1 MTAISILNENEIIKF
16 DSPPELSVEQRKIY
30 FSNKDLIEN
39 HIKLRKDI
47 SKVGFILQFGYFN
60 RNKKFFVPNQ
70 FHQKDIDFVCS
81 LMGLQSS
88 IDIAEYKK
96 SSYTIHRKL
105 ILEIHSFHSYTDFK
119 DLVKKESIAL
129 VKTALRPKDI
139 FFSLLDFL
147 FERNIEIPKYYIFAD
162 LITKAL
168 NNFESD
174 LINQTSQMLTEQQ
187 KELLDQ
193 LLILPS
199 NSDKVSAKKPYLIT
213 TLKKPS
219 QVITP
224 KKIKESLND
233 FLIIKELHLKFST
246 ILDSTGISKEL
257 LNYYAIWVVKA
268 EHVQYDSIS
277 SVPMKRLYLMA
288 FIAYQFRLRQ
298 DLFVDTFIQCV
309 QRYFN
314 ETDKIVAKNFLN
326 PQKNQKSLKRGH
338 LSKLRNIVTSSKQ
351 QLERVKEILYAE
363 RILDSEKL
371 LQIKALFIENKGSYH
386 DDLLE
391 ELSRLES
398 FNINRV
404 KDQMHYTELSNGY
417 RRVQNRISGILKY
430 LEFNVSNSNHHIVD
444 GILNYQ
450 SNNGKIS
457 NDSPVGF
464 ISEKDLKWMY
474 NSKGNLDYNLYKV
487 ILFKEVSNHIKAG
500 SLNLKYSDKYKSI
513 DEYLINDE
521 YWSMNKQS
529 LIERANISKLKNFS
543 EFINASK
550 SQLSKQYETTNSNI
564 RNNKFIKF
572 NNEGKAIVKTP
583 RLEKSQTNGCI
594 DILGKDQYLPLI
606 NILSDIRHS
615 TDLSKAFTHYSR
627 KTVKKQLADDLIY
640 AALIG
645 LGCNIGVRKM
655 GKISK
660 GIGANKLDYTV
671 RWYFSKQ
678 NLDEANRRILHVIN
692 NLSLPKI
699 YNKNKNEL
707 HTSSDGQKFS
717 VGVPSLH
724 SRYSY
729 KYFGFGKG
737 VSAYSFIDEQN
748 KLFYSTII
756 STSEREA
763 GYVLDGL
770 MHNEEIE
777 SNIHSTDTHGY
788 SEIIFA
794 VCNSLDILFAPRI
807 KNYKNQ
813 LLYTFKDEN
822 RKSYLKKNY
831 RILPSK
837 NMYIDEIII
846 AQQWDNILK
855 LLCSIKLK
863 ESKASE
869 ILGRLSTYSKQ
880 HPLYKA
886 LKELGRIHKTIFLL
900 RYLSETPLRQEIE
913 KQLNKVELSHQFAK
927 AVFFGNNQEFKVGT
941 KEEQEIALAC
951 RHVIQNAIILWNY
964 LFISDKISKSK
975 TKEEYSKILEQLKY
989 SSVMTWQ
996 HINLHGEYDFEVSK
1010 KSFGFDMKTILA
1022 LEVE

>member
-1 MTAISILNENEIIKF
+1 MTTISILKENEIIKF
-16 DSPPELSVEQRKIY
+16 DSPPELSNEQKEIY
-30 FSNKDLIEN
+30 FSSKDLIEN
-39 HIKLRKDI
+39 NIELRKDI
-47 SKVGFILQFGYFN
+47 SKVGFILQFGYFSH
-60 RNKKFFVPNQ
+60 NKKFFVPNQ

-81 LMGLQSS
+81 LMGLQTS
-88 IDIAEYKK
+88 IDIAKYKK
-96 SSYTIHRKL
+96 SSYTKHRKL

-119 DLVKKESIAL
+119 DLVKNESMAL

-139 FFSLLDFL
+139 FLSLLDFL
-147 FERNIEIPKYYIFAD
+147 FERNIEIPKYYVFAD
-162 LITKAL
+162 LITTAL

-174 LINQTSQMLTEQQ
+174 LIYQTSHMLTEQQ

-199 NSDKVSAKKPYLIT
+199 SSDEISTKQPYLIT

-224 KKIKESLND
+224 KKIKESLTD
-233 FLIIKELHLKFST
+233 FHIIKELHLKFST
-246 ILDSTGISKEL
+246 ILDSTGISKKL

-268 EHVQYDSIS
+268 EHVQFDSIS

-298 DLFVDTFIQCV
+298 DLFVDTLIQCV

-326 PQKNQKSLKRGH
+326 PQQNQKSLKRGH
-338 LSKLRNIVTSSKQ
+338 LSKLRSIVTSSKL
-351 QLERVKEILYAE
+351 QLEKVKEILYTE
-363 RILDSEKL
+363 RILDSDKL
-371 LQIKALFIENKGSYH
+371 QQIKGIFIQNKGSYH
-386 DDLLE
+386 DELLD
-391 ELSRLES
+391 ELTRLES

-404 KDQMHYTELSNGY
+404 KDQMHYTQLSNGY
-417 RRVQNRISGILKY
+417 RRIQNRVSGILQS
-430 LEFNVSNSNHHIVD
+430 LEFNTSNSNQHIID
-444 GILNYQ
+444 AILDFQFNK
-450 SNNGKIS
+450 GKIS
-457 NDSPVGF
+457 NDSPVEF
-464 ISEKDLKWMY
+464 ISEKDLKWMH
-474 NSKGNLDYNLYKV
+474 SSEGDLDSNLYKV

-521 YWSMNKQS
+521 YWNHNKKN
-529 LIERANISKLKNFS
+529 LIERANISKLESFS
-543 EFINASK
+543 EFIDTSK
-550 SQLSKQYETTNSNI
+550 MELSKQYEATNNSI
-564 RNNKFIKF
+564 GDNKHIKF
-572 NNEGKAIVKTP
+572 NKDGKAIVNTP
-583 RLEKSQTNGCI
+583 KLENSQTNGCI

-615 TDLSKAFTHYSR
+615 SDLSKAFTHYSR
-627 KTVKKQLADDLIY
+627 KTVKKQLSDDLIY

-671 RWYFSKQ
+671 RWYFSKE
-678 NLDEANRRILHVIN
+678 NLVEANRRILHVIN

-699 YNKNKNEL
+699 YNKNKDQL

-737 VSAYSFIDEQN
+737 VSAYSFVDEQN
-748 KLFYSTII
+748 KLFYNTII

-794 VCNSLDILFAPRI
+794 VCNSLGILFAPRI

-831 RILPSK
+831 QILPSK
-837 NMYIDEIII
+837 NMHIDEVII

-941 KEEQEIALAC
+941 KEEQEIALSC
-951 RHVIQNAIILWNY
+951 RHVIQNSIILWNY

-975 TKEEYSKILEQLKY
+975 TKDEHSKILKKLQH

-996 HINLHGEYDFEVSK
+996 HINLHGEYDFDVSNNN
-1010 KSFGFDMKTILA
+1010 SGFDMEAILS
-1022 LEVE
+1022 LEIE

>member
-1 MTAISILNENEIIKF
+1 MTTISILKENEILKF
-16 DSPPELSVEQRKIY
+16 DSPPELTDEQREIY
-30 FSNKDLIEN
+30 FSSKDLIEN
-39 HIKLRKDI
+39 NIELRKGI

-60 RNKKFFVPNQ
+60 HNKKFFVPNQ
-70 FHQKDIDFVCS
+70 FYQKDIDFVCS
-81 LMGLQSS
+81 LIGLQTS
-88 IDIAEYKK
+88 IDIDKYKK
-96 SSYTIHRKL
+96 SSYTKHRKL
-105 ILEIHSFHSYTDFK
+105 ILEIHSFHSYINFK
-119 DLVKKESIAL
+119 DLVKKESVAL

-139 FFSLLDFL
+139 FLSLLDFL
-147 FERNIEIPKYYIFAD
+147 FERNIEIPKYYVFAD
-162 LITKAL
+162 LITTAL
-168 NNFESD
+168 NNLESD
-174 LINQTSQMLTEQQ
+174 LIYQTSQMLTKQQ

-199 NSDKVSAKKPYLIT
+199 GSDEISTKQPYLIT

-224 KKIKESLND
+224 KKIKESLTD
-233 FLIIKELHLKFST
+233 FHIIKELHLKFST
-246 ILDSTGISKEL
+246 VLDSTGISKEL

-268 EHVQYDSIS
+268 EHVQFDSIS

-298 DLFVDTFIQCV
+298 DLFVDTHIQCV

-326 PQKNQKSLKRGH
+326 PQQNQKSLKRGH
-338 LSKLRNIVTSSKQ
+338 LSKLRSIVTSSKQ
-351 QLERVKEILYAE
+351 QLEKAKEILYTE

-371 LQIKALFIENKGSYH
+371 IKIKGLFTDSKKSYH

-391 ELSRLES
+391 ELSKFES

-404 KDQMHYTELSNGY
+404 KDQMHYTQLSNGY
-417 RRVQNRISGILKY
+417 RRIQNRVSGILQS
-430 LEFNVSNSNHHIVD
+430 LEFNISNSNQHIID
-444 GILNYQ
+444 AILDFQFNK
-450 SNNGKIS
+450 GKTS
-457 NDSPVGF
+457 NDSPVEF
-464 ISEKDLKWMY
+464 ISEKDLKWMHS
-474 NSKGNLDYNLYKV
+474 SKGDLDSNLYKV

-521 YWSMNKQS
+521 YWNHNKKN
-529 LIERANISKLKNFS
+529 LIERANISKLESFS
-543 EFINASK
+543 EFIDTSK
-550 SQLSKQYETTNSNI
+550 MELSKQYETTNDSI
-564 RNNKFIKF
+564 GDNKHIKF
-572 NNEGKAIVKTP
+572 NKDGKAIVNTP
-583 RLEKSQTNGCI
+583 KLENSQTNGCI
-594 DILGKDQYLPLI
+594 DILGNDQYLPLI

-615 TDLSKAFTHYSR
+615 SDLSKAFTHYSR

-645 LGCNIGVRKM
+645 LGCNLGVRKM

-671 RWYFSKQ
+671 RWYFSKE

-699 YNKNKNEL
+699 YNKNKDQL

-737 VSAYSFIDEQN
+737 VSAYSFVDEQN

-831 RILPSK
+831 QILPSK
-837 NMYIDEIII
+837 NMHIDEAIIT
-846 AQQWDNILK
+846 QQWDNILK

-900 RYLSETPLRQEIE
+900 RYLNETPLRQEIE

-941 KEEQEIALAC
+941 KEEQEIALSC

-975 TKEEYSKILEQLKY
+975 TKEEHSKILAQLKY

-996 HINLHGEYDFEVSK
+996 HINLHGEYDFEVSNNN
-1010 KSFGFDMKTILA
+1010 SGFDMETILA
-1022 LEVE
+1022 LEIE